1 MQTSVLVTGDP
12 QAKSSSIMFEG
23 EKAEN
28 AVSDTSHQSPSHK
41 TTYFDKYHHWYLFIC
56 WLICFKKTRKTL
68 P

>member
-28 AVSDTSHQSPSHK
+28 AVSDTSHQSPSHQNNI
-41 TTYFDKYHHWYLFIC
+41 L
-56 WLICFKKTRKTL
+56 
-68 P
+68 